1 MTNEN
6 NEYDFELPE
15 VEEGGTVKPRIHMA
29 PGDSACTSCE
39 G

>member
-15 VEEGGTVKPRIHMA
+15 VEVASKPRVHKG
-29 PGDSACTSCE
+29 PDESTCTSCE